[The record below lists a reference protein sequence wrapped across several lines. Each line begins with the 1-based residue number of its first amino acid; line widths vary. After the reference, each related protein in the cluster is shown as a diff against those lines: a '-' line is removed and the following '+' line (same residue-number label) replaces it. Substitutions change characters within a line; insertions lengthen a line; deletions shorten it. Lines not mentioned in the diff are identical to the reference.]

1 MRVRDADSSI
11 EIMQAIASTGS
22 RIRRWGS
29 GQQRLPIRTSRQSSW
44 SRVARLSLYGE
55 LSDRADQ
62 YANFFRRLGFETGDS
77 IAFTLEICPEFF
89 AVCIGALVH
98 CGPDFSIST
107 GALTRTGHDRRS
119 LRKILQQFRLP
130 DSRVIA
136 GFAGHPAGKLQQNS

>member
-1 MRVRDADSSI
+1 MGIRAATLANPDKPAI
-11 EIMQAIASTGS
+11 IMVE
-22 RIRRWGS
+22 S
-29 GQQRLPIRTSRQSSW
+29 GEAVS
-44 SRVARLSLYGE
+44 YGE